1 MAVAAFVIGVHM
13 LELYW
18 MIIPERG
25 RALYEFTSAP
35 DSGRFLRDLLFDG
48 LALLTFAGVY
58 GFFLIRLL
66 SKHSL
71 YPCGD
76 PRLEESV
83 NVVS

>member
-1 MAVAAFVIGVHM
+1 
-13 LELYW
+13 

-25 RALYEFTSAP
+25 RALYDFTTAP
-35 DSGRFLRDLLFDG
+35 ENAIFFRDILFDV
-48 LALLTFAGVY
+48 LAFATFAGVY
-58 GFFLIRLL
+58 GYFLIRQLN
-66 SKHSL
+66 KHSL